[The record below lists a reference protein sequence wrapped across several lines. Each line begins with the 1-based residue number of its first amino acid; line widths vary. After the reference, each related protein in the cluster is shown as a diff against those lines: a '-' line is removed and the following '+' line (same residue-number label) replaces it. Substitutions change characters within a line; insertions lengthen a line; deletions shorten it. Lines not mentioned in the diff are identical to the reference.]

1 MPVFRFP
8 ARAGLCRR
16 PPRRPAAAVLAV
28 LLALAAPLQLAA
40 AETSAE
46 VPVGPLLA
54 AEFAYQAGQL
64 PEAAQV
70 QCYPAVPL
78 VPQRIANRER
88 AQMLV
93 ESSSR
98 AALQRLLPQ
107 LGALLHQLRAKAVLR
122 WAVDVDPLSV

>member
-1 MPVFRFP
+1 MIRAE
-8 ARAGLCRR
+8 AREQQAAQDFLNAVRT
-16 PPRRPAAAVLAV
+16 AAA
-28 LLALAAPLQLAA
+28 
-40 AETSAE
+40 
-46 VPVGPLLA
+46 
-54 AEFAYQAGQL
+54 QL

-70 QCYPAVPL
+70 QCYPAVPM
-78 VPQRIANRER
+78 VPQRVANRER

-107 LGALLHQLRAKAVLR
+107 LGVLLHQLRAKAVLR